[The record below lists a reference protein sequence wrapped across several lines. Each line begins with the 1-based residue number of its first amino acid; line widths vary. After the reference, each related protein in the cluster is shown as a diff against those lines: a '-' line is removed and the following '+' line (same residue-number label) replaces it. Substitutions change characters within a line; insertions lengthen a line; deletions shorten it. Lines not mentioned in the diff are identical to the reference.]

1 MKVSA
6 AICLLCLLCMG
17 AATVQAQQTP
27 AEKFVSQLSARKN
40 EWLIKGRKDSLQ
52 QLLDAR
58 CQYIH
63 SNGWVQSAAEVLAD
77 LGPQKLQYLQIKLGQ
92 TTARQFE
99 KMVIITGRGQFAGKL
114 NGTAFDMEL
123 AFTEVYVN
131 RKNGWKLLTRHAS
144 RVQ

>member
-1 MKVSA
+1 
-6 AICLLCLLCMG
+6 MG
-17 AATVQAQQTP
+17 ASAVQAQQTP
-27 AEKFVSQLSARKN
+27 AEKFVTQLSARKN

-63 SNGWVQSAAEVLAD
+63 SNGWVQSAAEVVAE
-77 LGPQKLQYLQIKLGQ
+77 LGPQKLQYLQIKLSS

-99 KMVIITGRGQFAGKL
+99 KMVIVTGRGQFAGKL
-114 NGTAFDMEL
+114 NGNAFDMEL

-131 RKNGWKLLTRHAS
+131 RKNGWKLLSRHAS